1 MTEEQ
6 DYTRLIDLIL
16 RSDLVSQENLSDC
29 LKYSEKMHLP
39 LSRILEMNGYLS
51 FAGMQAA
58 LQLLELLDRNTITL
72 EAAVKTLSLVAK
84 QGVDVE
90 TALRKLSPG
99 VQKDRGKLTNKLGEL
114 MRSAG
119 LVTAKQLEFGVS
131 NSLNTGLPLGMVL
144 LGTGAI
150 SAPLLHSA
158 LTALR
163 MVRDGVVSREQ
174 AVQALRIARLKML
187 PFKQA
192 LQAQNFDIKNIES
205 QFGLGELFAM
215 ARFMTEGQLLSVQEL
230 ELVMDKTIEDVL
242 IECGCTNQMGIN
254 AANHLLQMI
263 KAGTLF
269 EDQAAEILNRLK
281 GSPTQA
287 ELDEVLSSIGN
298 TQLQEKERVD
308 GLDLV
313 DRAGLAPAAEVAAI
327 TKTAIEAQAPVA
339 KALVDSGLLD
349 KQTIEN
355 INSCKSTIEAGFINI
370 EQGIIALVY
379 AKENNVNF
387 TETLTRFGWTLS
399 VKAE

>member
-16 RSDLVSQENLSDC
+16 RSDVVSQENLSDC
-29 LKYSEKMHLP
+29 LKYAEKMHLP

-72 EAAVKTLSLVAK
+72 EVAVKTLSMVAK
-84 QGVDVE
+84 QGVDVD

-99 VQKDRGKLTNKLGEL
+99 VQKEKGKLTNKLGEL

-119 LVTAKQLEFGVS
+119 LVTSKQLEFGVS

-163 MVRDGVVSREQ
+163 MIRDGLVSREQ
-174 AVQALRIARLKML
+174 AVQALRVGRLKRL
-187 PFKQA
+187 TFKQA
-192 LQAQNFDIKNIES
+192 LQTQRFDLGNIQS
-205 QFGLGELFAM
+205 QFGVGELFAM
-215 ARFMTEGQLLSVQEL
+215 TGFMTEGQLLSVKEL
-230 ELVMDKTIEDVL
+230 ELVQDKTMEDVL
-242 IECGCTNQMGIN
+242 IECGCTNQMGIK
-254 AANHLLQMI
+254 AAHHLLQMI
-263 KAGTLF
+263 QSGTLF
-269 EDQAAEILNRLK
+269 EDQAAEILNQLK

-287 ELDEVLSSIGN
+287 ELDAVLSGIGN

-308 GLDLV
+308 GMDLV
-313 DRAGLAPAAEVAAI
+313 NRADLAPADEVAVV
-327 TKTAIEAQAPVA
+327 TKTAIADQAPVA
-339 KALVDSGLLD
+339 KALVDAGLLD
-349 KQTIEN
+349 KQTLEN
-355 INSCKSTIEAGFINI
+355 VNSCKSTIEAGFINM

-387 TETLTRFGWTLS
+387 AETLTRFGWTLS